1 MDKSSIVGRVV
12 MHSDYST
19 AQNILRQF
27 TPMLKKA
34 KFVEQ
39 IYAAVQSEFS
49 EESYENRRL
58 IFIATVYQVY
68 QPLSFLPTSKRDDQ
82 KTKQAAGKLPA
93 GVRDEIARCLGFNNP
108 EMSSHYKQF
117 CEPQMKPFN
126 TGPERPFKT
135 KVMQIVERFRS
146 YSINPDDHYYSMG
159 L

>member
-1 MDKSSIVGRVV
+1 MDKSSIVGRVL

-19 AQNILRQF
+19 AQNILKQF
-27 TPMLKKA
+27 TPMLKKT

-68 QPLSFLPTSKRDDQ
+68 QPLSFLPTSKRDDH
-82 KTKQAAGKLPA
+82 KTKQAVGKLPA
-93 GVRDEIARCLGFNNP
+93 GVRDEMARCLSFNNP
-108 EMSSHYKQF
+108 EMVNHFKTF
-117 CEPQMKPFN
+117 AEPQMKPFN

-135 KVMQIVERFRS
+135 KVMQIVERFKV
-146 YSINPDDHYYSMG
+146 YSINESDYQYNLG